1 MTIYRPELV
10 TGDTVPMV
18 ITNLKHLVPKAGSFS
33 VDGVLAGGEGI
44 AALGNRI
51 GADAVTRSG
60 TFEDTMLQALDKVSA
75 SQNFSSRLAQ
85 MAITD
90 PDSVDVH
97 DVTLAQAEASMS
109 LNIARTVLNRLVQG
123 WKDLINIR

>member
-1 MTIYRPELV
+1 
-10 TGDTVPMV
+10 MV
-18 ITNLKHLVPKAGSFS
+18 ITNPKHLVPAKGSFS
-33 VDGVLAGGEGI
+33 VGGVLAGGEGSVI

-51 GADAVTRSG
+51 GTDAVTRSG

-97 DVTLAQAEASMS
+97 DVTIAQAEASMS